1 MWVFFGLKCAKLSTF
16 NLYFATT
23 DVVALMGL
31 SMRLDTIYFIKNW
44 KLIAKNTVTKYF
56 LLLQIT
62 IHLFLSLGWS
72 MNSAMN
78 EPKIMQGK

>member
-31 SMRLDTIYFIKNW
+31 SMRLDTIYFIKN
-44 KLIAKNTVTKYF
+44 
-56 LLLQIT
+56 
-62 IHLFLSLGWS
+62 
-72 MNSAMN
+72 
-78 EPKIMQGK
+78 